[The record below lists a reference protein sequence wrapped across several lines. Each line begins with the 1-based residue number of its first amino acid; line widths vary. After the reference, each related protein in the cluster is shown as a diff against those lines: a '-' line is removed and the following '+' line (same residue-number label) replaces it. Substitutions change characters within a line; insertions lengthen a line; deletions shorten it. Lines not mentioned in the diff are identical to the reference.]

1 MIDGYVCELCRRE
14 GVNKLTEHHLI
25 PREQG
30 GRNKAT
36 VWLCEDCH
44 KQIHALYTNR
54 ELAFRLNTLER
65 LENDEKIR
73 KYLRYIRKHPP
84 TKKVSI
90 KKSRESRKK

>member
-1 MIDGYVCELCRRE
+1 MIDSYICELCRRE
-14 GVNKLTEHHLI
+14 GVSKLTEHHLI

-73 KYLRYIRKHPP
+73 KYLRDIRKHPP
-84 TKKVSI
+84 TQKVSI